1 MRRPGL
7 PIVLR
12 RLAPICLCLLLAS
25 CGGSLAQA
33 PGWTLG
39 PALSGNPAAA
49 PGSANASSSP
59 AAATPSASPLPSA
72 SGSAASPDASSAAAK
87 PFSGRMTPQV
97 LLVGG
102 YVTMFMD
109 LENTGSE
116 PLTFLNTLYDIE
128 PTRLYSPTVAF
139 PWASGDTAVVT
150 RAGRFFP
157 SPAIVQPGQ
166 RAVYVMGGM
175 LAKGSGV
182 LATPV
187 ANIKFCPTRGMD
199 DVPSVPV
206 GVKDLT
212 WSSAAGV
219 TTVHGTLVESAGSR
233 RVDPPVIG
241 VAFFDKAG
249 AFVGA
254 VVDSRNGDRLA
265 PGASRSF
272 TMEGR
277 GVDATRI
284 FRAEGYAFV
293 S

>member
-1 MRRPGL
+1 MTT
-7 PIVLR
+7 LR
-12 RLAPICLCLLLAS
+12 RLAPICLAVLLAG
-25 CGGSLAQA
+25 CGGAVAQA

-39 PALSGNPAAA
+39 PALSGDPAAA
-49 PGSANASSSP
+49 QGSARPSGSPTSAPSSIAS
-59 AAATPSASPLPSA
+59 PSAA
-72 SGSAASPDASSAAAK
+72 GSVAPSPDASSATAK

-102 YVTMFMD
+102 YVTMYMD
-109 LENTGSE
+109 LVNTGSE

-139 PWASGDTAVVT
+139 PWTSGDTAVVT

-175 LAKGSGV
+175 PAKGTGV
-182 LATPV
+182 LGTPV

-199 DVPSVPV
+199 DIPSVPV
-206 GVKDLT
+206 GVRDLT
-212 WSSAAGV
+212 WSSSAGV

-265 PGASRSF
+265 AGASRSF

-277 GVDATRI
+277 GVDAARI